1 MHPSHRFCSIC
12 CSDPREGGPPPPPPT
27 PTLLRFFFLLDAS
40 SSSRFSAPGDE
51 EEEEEEEEEEASD
64 LLGFEPLKELAEK
77 AMNPSDSFFC
87 PGAGPGAR
95 PAANLLDPLAIFLSR
110 VARKLNLAFPP
121 PGFSPELASDSD
133 SDSDLLRAAGV
144 LALSVAD
151 LSSSPSCCRGALDAP
166 GSVKE
171 VLEHTKHL
179 YTCDNNTHTHT
190 HTVISNYTYTLT
202 RHTSQHYSLYYS
214 YSLLATHYSLL
225 ATHYATL
232 HYTTHYTTLLTTPT
246 HYTTLHYS
254 PLHS

>member
-1 MHPSHRFCSIC
+1 
-12 CSDPREGGPPPPPPT
+12 
-27 PTLLRFFFLLDAS
+27 LRFFFLLDAS

-51 EEEEEEEEEEASD
+51 EEEEEEEASV

-87 PGAGPGAR
+87 PGAGPG

-121 PGFSPELASDSD
+121 PGFSPELASD

-190 HTVISNYTYTLT
+190 
-202 RHTSQHYSLYYS
+202 
-214 YSLLATHYSLL
+214 
-225 ATHYATL
+225 
-232 HYTTHYTTLLTTPT
+232 P
-246 HYTTLHYS
+246 
-254 PLHS
+254 

>member
-1 MHPSHRFCSIC
+1 MHHHN
-12 CSDPREGGPPPPPPT
+12 
-27 PTLLRFFFLLDAS
+27 TLH
-40 SSSRFSAPGDE
+40 E
-51 EEEEEEEEEEASD
+51 NHD
-64 LLGFEPLKELAEK
+64 LIHQIQVTDLVFV
-77 AMNPSDSFFC
+77 C
-87 PGAGPGAR
+87 YHCHYHCYWYCYWYWYWYC
-95 PAANLLDPLAIFLSR
+95 PAATLLDPLAIFLSR

-133 SDSDLLRAAGV
+133 SDLLRAAGV
-144 LALSVAD
+144 LALSLAD

-214 YSLLATHYSLL
+214 YSLLATHY
-225 ATHYATL
+225 ATL